1 MSTADLAASDRTT
14 SPTGQFRVQD
24 NARALWGMM
33 AVLLLSGFAV
43 LRMLTG
49 ASDAPRVD
57 TSGTIETMP
66 LPSAVEKPGDDV
78 HRLRPQ
84 TSASLPSQE
93 GLYTAEALLMPGDGW
108 NHLPVTH
115 WQALPGDQAA
125 SDVPHEPELLR

>member
-1 MSTADLAASDRTT
+1 MSTADLAASNSTT
-14 SPTGQFRVQD
+14 PPAEPFRVQD

-57 TSGTIETMP
+57 TSGTIETTP
-66 LPSAVEKPGDDV
+66 APSAVEKPRDDV

-93 GLYTAEALLMPGDGW
+93 GLYTAEALLTPGDGW

-115 WQALPGDQAA
+115 WQSLPGDQAA
-125 SDVPHEPELLR
+125 SDAVREPELLR